1 MIKCLEEKNNIRVTL
16 KLIFTDGTS
25 NFVIQ
30 QIKVITISLSS

>member
-1 MIKCLEEKNNIRVTL
+1 MIKFLEENGTITVTL